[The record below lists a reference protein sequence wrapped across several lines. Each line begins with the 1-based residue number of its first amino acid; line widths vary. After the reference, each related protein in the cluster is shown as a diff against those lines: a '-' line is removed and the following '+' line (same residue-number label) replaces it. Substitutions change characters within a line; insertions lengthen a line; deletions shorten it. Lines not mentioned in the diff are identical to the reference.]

1 MSGLWSVLVT
11 ISCLTWLL
19 TVAVSCAKETDNF
32 NSSLFWSYYQSPGA
46 VERAGVSQGAYERS
60 SPALWS
66 GPGLQRVSN
75 PNNEVNSRIGKDY
88 ILQLGE
94 FVKIS
99 HGPRRRRESSN
110 LQNGTVSL
118 PGPTLLRL
126 PGGAVAPQFRRYE
139 TPHYVGAGQS
149 GGFVWPIKY
158 SQANIEQ
165 QPAAQPEG
173 VTEPAT
179 TAPKPL
185 PRALLRSIAAA
196 PTPLCRHYCG
206 PVPSST
212 PCCQPSYPYHTA
224 GPLVQPTLIENWV
237 SGIFEFGAQNPV
249 VFAFGKSLAVI
260 GLLSIVLIA
269 WALVGEWLG
278 FAEIPR
284 ARISLPSSDS
294 DGGKDLSLERF
305 VVDVVGGHWLEALED
320 HVAGSSRLAEEVS
333 SFLCCVYKGEERLE
347 CLPRA
352 RAGQPG
358 GGQEQEED
366 QLTCLS
372 NRIYDI
378 ALNLKTLKNK
388 KRPLKE
394 P

>member
-75 PNNEVNSRIGKDY
+75 HNNEVNSRIGKDY

-139 TPHYVGAGQS
+139 RRLCV
-149 GGFVWPIKY
+149 
-158 SQANIEQ
+158 ANQ
-165 QPAAQPEG
+165 
-173 VTEPAT
+173 V
-179 TAPKPL
+179 
-185 PRALLRSIAAA
+185 
-196 PTPLCRHYCG
+196 
-206 PVPSST
+206 
-212 PCCQPSYPYHTA
+212 
-224 GPLVQPTLIENWV
+224 
-237 SGIFEFGAQNPV
+237 
-249 VFAFGKSLAVI
+249 
-260 GLLSIVLIA
+260 
-269 WALVGEWLG
+269 
-278 FAEIPR
+278 
-284 ARISLPSSDS
+284 
-294 DGGKDLSLERF
+294 
-305 VVDVVGGHWLEALED
+305 
-320 HVAGSSRLAEEVS
+320 
-333 SFLCCVYKGEERLE
+333 
-347 CLPRA
+347 
-352 RAGQPG
+352 
-358 GGQEQEED
+358 
-366 QLTCLS
+366 
-372 NRIYDI
+372 
-378 ALNLKTLKNK
+378 
-388 KRPLKE
+388 
-394 P
+394 